1 MVIGLIGAIGYFKGR
16 FILAKLE
23 TLAIGT
29 TLLIII
35 AIFIGFASY
44 DIKELNTGI
53 QWPKTPSHSW
63 WEILTILGGTLIV
76 VQGFETSC

>member
-1 MVIGLIGAIGYFKGR
+1 MVIGLIGAIGYFKGL

-53 QWPKTPSHSW
+53 Q
-63 WEILTILGGTLIV
+63 
-76 VQGFETSC
+76 